1 MSNSPADQ
9 RAIDEKTARISDIL
23 EQIEQL
29 NHLIDFHKD
38 QSGEGSM
45 MRQYEDMRNE
55 FLKEL
60 EALLSSFKINI
71 QIKGIAA

>member
-1 MSNSPADQ
+1 MSDLQ
-9 RAIDEKTARISDIL
+9 IDEKTARVSDIL
-23 EQIEQL
+23 EQIEHL
-29 NHLIDFHKD
+29 NHMIDFHKH
-38 QSGEGSM
+38 QSGEESM

-71 QIKGIAA
+71 QIKDIAA